1 MEDNKPNKETDSQKA
16 QKKQGILQVDCFT
29 LQRFALNK
37 KQTRI

>member
-1 MEDNKPNKETDSQKA
+1 MEDNKPNKETDSEKA
-16 QKKQGILQVDCFT
+16 QKKQGIMRVGGFT

>member
-16 QKKQGILQVDCFT
+16 QKKQGILLVGGFT